1 MKKMFLAAI
10 AAVLSGICTV
20 VSGAD
25 SPAPKK
31 PADPV
36 WLTSMSQAQEA
47 ARNGKK
53 VIFVDFTGSDWCPWC
68 VKLHENVLDR
78 AAFKKFAAD
87 HLVLVYVDFP
97 KNAKADDPAANEK
110 LARKYKVE
118 GFPTAL
124 VMSPDGKVVRE
135 IGGAMPEKE
144 YLKELAKALPRT
156 AGK

>member
-1 MKKMFLAAI
+1 MKKTILSLLFAALCVGTLCAATPKGWTSDFD
-10 AAVLSGICTV
+10 AAV
-20 VSGAD
+20 
-25 SPAPKK
+25 KR
-31 PADPV
+31 
-36 WLTSMSQAQEA
+36 A
-47 ARNGKK
+47 AKEQK
-53 VIFVDFTGSDWCPWC
+53 MLYVLFTGSDWCPWC